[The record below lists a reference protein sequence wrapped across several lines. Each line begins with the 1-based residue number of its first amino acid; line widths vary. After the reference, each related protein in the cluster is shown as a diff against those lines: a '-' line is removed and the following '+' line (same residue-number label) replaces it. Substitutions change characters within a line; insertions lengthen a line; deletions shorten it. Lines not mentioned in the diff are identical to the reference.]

1 MNIRVMVVR
10 KLESKCS
17 LQIFVFIYIR
27 THSCECV
34 LYTVNLESVLK
45 TFSFIILNIVI
56 YSFYT
61 QKSFHNLFFYLRNK
75 FQKSDL
81 RN

>member
-17 LQIFVFIYIR
+17 LQIFVFIIYVR
-27 THSCECV
+27 THVSMC
-34 LYTVNLESVLK
+34 YTPLISILILK

-56 YSFYT
+56 YSFYN